1 MRRIVPA
8 LASLA
13 ALCAVTGAIFALPPV
28 APVVSLGV
36 LYLLAVLPV
45 AIFWGHRYAL
55 PVAVASML
63 AFNFFFLAP
72 VHTLRLHDSE
82 NWVAL
87 AVYLTSALVVS
98 DLAARGRRRADDA
111 EQRRREAAFAAEVS
125 AALLEATPVQARL
138 TEIGGRG
145 APGRGARCARGRRPP
160 GRPRAPG

>member
-13 ALCAVTGAIFALPPV
+13 ALCAVTGAIFALRPV

-72 VHTLRLHDSE
+72 VHTFRLRDS
-82 NWVAL
+82 
-87 AVYLTSALVVS
+87 
-98 DLAARGRRRADDA
+98 
-111 EQRRREAAFAAEVS
+111 
-125 AALLEATPVQARL
+125 
-138 TEIGGRG
+138 
-145 APGRGARCARGRRPP
+145 
-160 GRPRAPG
+160 

>member
-1 MRRIVPA
+1 MRRFVPA
-8 LASLA
+8 LASLG
-13 ALCAVTGAIFALPPV
+13 ALTAVTGAIFALRPV

-72 VHTLRLHDSE
+72 VHTFRLRDSE

-87 AVYLTSALVVS
+87 AVYLDRKST
-98 DLAARGRRRADDA
+98 
-111 EQRRREAAFAAEVS
+111 
-125 AALLEATPVQARL
+125 RL
-138 TEIGGRG
+138 NSS
-145 APGRGARCARGRRPP
+145 
-160 GRPRAPG
+160 

>member
-8 LASLA
+8 LAWLA
-13 ALCAVTGAIFALPPV
+13 ARCVVTGAIFALRPV

-72 VHTLRLHDSE
+72 VHTRR
-82 NWVAL
+82 
-87 AVYLTSALVVS
+87 SA
-98 DLAARGRRRADDA
+98 RRCGTRT
-111 EQRRREAAFAAEVS
+111 RS
-125 AALLEATPVQARL
+125 
-138 TEIGGRG
+138 
-145 APGRGARCARGRRPP
+145 PGRTSVRSTCPAAGRIRES
-160 GRPRAPG
+160 A